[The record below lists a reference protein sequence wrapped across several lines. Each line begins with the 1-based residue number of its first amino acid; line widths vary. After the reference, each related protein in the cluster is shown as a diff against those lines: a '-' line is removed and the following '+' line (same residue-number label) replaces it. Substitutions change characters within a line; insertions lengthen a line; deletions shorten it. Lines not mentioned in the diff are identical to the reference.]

1 MGKVRSYLNGMDPYP
16 LEKASRSEMEGLEDE
31 NKINVILN
39 FFFIKKIDSFWGE
52 QVKIPRIKIKKA
64 STREF
69 GW

>member
-39 FFFIKKIDSFWGE
+39 FFFIKKIDSF
-52 QVKIPRIKIKKA
+52 
-64 STREF
+64 
-69 GW
+69 